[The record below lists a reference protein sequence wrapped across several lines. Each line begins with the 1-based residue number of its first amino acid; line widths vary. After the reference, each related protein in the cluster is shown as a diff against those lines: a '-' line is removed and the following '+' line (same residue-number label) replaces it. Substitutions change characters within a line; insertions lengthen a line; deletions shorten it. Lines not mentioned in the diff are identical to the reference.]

1 MVISELRHV
10 VALDGKGF
18 LRIPGKKCSGTPE
31 RPNGGERAGWFGAL
45 PACEV
50 QGWQKLKEK

>member
-1 MVISELRHV
+1 MLWPLMAKAFCEFLEKS
-10 VALDGKGF
+10 ALVP
-18 LRIPGKKCSGTPE
+18 RE